1 MGRTAANYL
10 VGGALAAAA
19 SLALA
24 VPPVLDADPASAR
37 GFTAARV
44 APSADTGVTFEIL
57 PASPTPTPTQPA
69 PPTPTP
75 TQPAPPTPT
84 PTQPAPPT
92 TAPPQPTPSHGQLPV
107 TGSGGSTLLLIGLG
121 VILLIVGGL
130 AASRRR
136 RV

>member
-24 VPPVLDADPASAR
+24 VPPVLGADPASAR
-37 GFTAARV
+37 GFAAVRA

-57 PASPTPTPTQPA
+57 PASPTPTQPT

-84 PTQPAPPT
+84 PTQPTP
-92 TAPPQPTPSHGQLPV
+92 APPQPTPSHGQLPV
-107 TGSGGSTLLLIGLG
+107 TGSGGSTLLLVGLG
-121 VILLIVGGL
+121 VLLLIVGGL
-130 AASRRR
+130 AARRWR

>member
-1 MGRTAANYL
+1 MGRTSANYL

-24 VPPVLDADPASAR
+24 VPPGLGADPASAR
-37 GFTAARV
+37 AFAAVRA

-69 PPTPTP
+69 PPTPTRP
-75 TQPAPPTPT
+75 TS
-84 PTQPAPPT
+84 
-92 TAPPQPTPSHGQLPV
+92 APPQPTPSHGQLPV

-121 VILLIVGGL
+121 VLLLLVGGL
-130 AASRRR
+130 AARRWR

>member
-24 VPPVLDADPASAR
+24 VSPVLNADSASAR
-37 GFTAARV
+37 GFGAVRA
-44 APSADTGVTFEIL
+44 APSGNVTFEIL
-57 PASPTPTPTQPA
+57 PASPTPTPTQPP

-75 TQPAPPTPT
+75 PQPTP
-84 PTQPAPPT
+84 
-92 TAPPQPTPSHGQLPV
+92 APPQPTPSHGGRLPV
-107 TGSGGSTLLLIGLG
+107 TGSGGSTLLLTGLG
-121 VILLIVGGL
+121 VTLLVVGGF
-130 AASRRR
+130 AARRR

>member
-75 TQPAPPTPT
+75 TQPTP
-84 PTQPAPPT
+84 
-92 TAPPQPTPSHGQLPV
+92 APPQPTPSHGQLPV
-107 TGSGGSTLLLIGLG
+107 TGSGGSTLLLVGLG
-121 VILLIVGGL
+121 VLLLIVGGL
-130 AASRRR
+130 AARRWR

>member
-1 MGRTAANYL
+1 MGRAAANYL

-24 VPPVLDADPASAR
+24 VPQVLNADPA
-37 GFTAARV
+37 AAHAFGAVRV

-57 PASPTPTPTQPA
+57 PASPTPTPTQP

-75 TQPAPPTPT
+75 TQPTP
-84 PTQPAPPT
+84 
-92 TAPPQPTPSHGQLPV
+92 APPQPTPSHGGGLPV

-121 VILLIVGGL
+121 VTLLIVGGF
-130 AASRRR
+130 ATRRSR
-136 RV
+136 V

>member
-1 MGRTAANYL
+1 MGRTSANYL
-10 VGGALAAAA
+10 VGGALAAV

-37 GFTAARV
+37 GSVGVRA

-57 PASPTPTPTQPA
+57 PASPTPTQPA

-75 TQPAPPTPT
+75 TQPTP
-84 PTQPAPPT
+84 
-92 TAPPQPTPSHGQLPV
+92 APPQPTPSHGELPV

-121 VILLIVGGL
+121 VLLLIVGGL
-130 AASRRR
+130 AARRWR

>member
-24 VPPVLDADPASAR
+24 VPPVLGADPASAR
-37 GFTAARV
+37 GFAAVRA
-44 APSADTGVTFEIL
+44 APSAGTGVTFEIL

-75 TQPAPPTPT
+75 TQPAPT
-84 PTQPAPPT
+84 PTQPTP
-92 TAPPQPTPSHGQLPV
+92 APPQPTPSHGQLPV
-107 TGSGGSTLLLIGLG
+107 TGSGGSTLLLVGLG
-121 VILLIVGGL
+121 VLLLIVGGL
-130 AASRRR
+130 AARRWR

>member
-10 VGGALAAAA
+10 VGGALAAA

-24 VPPVLDADPASAR
+24 VPPVLAADPASAR
-37 GFTAARV
+37 GFSAVRA

-57 PASPTPTPTQPA
+57 PAPTLTPTQPA

-84 PTQPAPPT
+84 PTET
-92 TAPPQPTPSHGQLPV
+92 TPAPPQPSPSHGGELPV
-107 TGSGGSTLLLIGLG
+107 TGPGGSTLVLTGLG
-121 VILLIVGGL
+121 VTLLVVGGL
-130 AASRRR
+130 AARRR
-136 RV
+136 RPV

>member
-24 VPPVLDADPASAR
+24 VPPVLDVDPASAR

-75 TQPAPPTPT
+75 TQPAPPT
-84 PTQPAPPT
+84 
-92 TAPPQPTPSHGQLPV
+92 TAPPQPTPSHGGHLPV
-107 TGSGGSTLLLIGLG
+107 TGSGGSTLLLLGLG

-130 AASRRR
+130 AARRWR